1 MEECAKK
8 VHDEWCSRKERIITA
23 YMNKLEQQGIDEN
36 EILKKKDEKF
46 GWDTSLMVSY
56 DELSEEEK
64 QKDRDQVIQAL
75 KLNKE
80 ISKGSIKIED
90 LSKKYEKQINEL
102 KEIS

>member
-1 MEECAKK
+1 
-8 VHDEWCSRKERIITA
+8 
-23 YMNKLEQQGIDEN
+23 
-36 EILKKKDEKF
+36 
-46 GWDTSLMVSY
+46 MVSY